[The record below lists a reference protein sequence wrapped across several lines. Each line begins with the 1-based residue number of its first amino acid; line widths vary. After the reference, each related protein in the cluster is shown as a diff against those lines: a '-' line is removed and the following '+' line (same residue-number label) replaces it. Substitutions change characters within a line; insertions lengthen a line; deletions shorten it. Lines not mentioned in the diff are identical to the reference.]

1 MKFTLLACFA
11 LLSVA
16 FARRS
21 PRSVDLAELADCEC
35 TCPCQKAGTKPCDI
49 DMIVLFNA
57 AACVKDYR
65 DQIKEITHDIAS
77 QALNRANGGNYNLR
91 LSVIGYSAKTQ
102 VIYPMNNKQNKFFN
116 QNALN
121 SLKQDLSYFKD
132 SSLGNGDYLSNGF
145 EAAVKTFTNNKSEA
159 RKVVMVVTN
168 SGDSAGDG
176 PRINEQANILRKM
189 SVEMFVHTITDFC
202 VTSKDCL
209 MCCPDYQ
216 FLTSF
221 IATSDKICSNK
232 PEDLRN
238 PQYRPNMKNG
248 NSGAG
253 RYYFGDDCMDQ
264 MSYTCPAQVGLE
276 MCDKPCS
283 CTCNQQRPGE
293 PGPRGLPGLP
303 GPVGQPGK
311 PGPAGAPG
319 KTGYPGMPG
328 DAGTP
333 GVPGKKCVDGKNAPN
348 GRQGPHG
355 PASTPGAP
363 GNDGRPGDMGPSG
376 PAGPAGS
383 AGAPGSQ
390 GPPGPAGARG
400 QPGPAGGVGEPGRQG
415 KQGCEGDDGEAGPQG
430 KPGQD
435 GADGNAGP
443 MGAQG
448 AQGVQG
454 AAGANGEAG
463 RQGERGAPGAPGI
476 AGPAGIDG
484 RQGKPGPQGAVGEQG
499 LAGKSAKFDYSRWEY
514 VIGREIDQYLATY
527 GWKFNCDCHE
537 DDPMCVPRPYNMM

>member
-1 MKFTLLACFA
+1 M
-11 LLSVA
+11 V
-16 FARRS
+16 
-21 PRSVDLAELADCEC
+21 
-35 TCPCQKAGTKPCDI
+35 I
-49 DMIVLFNA
+49 LFNA

-65 DQIKEITHDIAS
+65 DQIKMIAGDIAS
-77 QALNRANGGNYNLR
+77 NALQRAINYNLR

-102 VIYPMNNKQNKFFN
+102 VIYPKRQMQVFDEK
-116 QNALN
+116 
-121 SLKQDLSYFKD
+121 SLHELKVNLQDFKD

-145 EAAVKTFTNNKSEA
+145 EAAIRAFENNKSEA
-159 RKVVMVVTN
+159 RKVVMVITN

-216 FLTSF
+216 FLTSY

-232 PEDLRN
+232 PYDLREPN
-238 PQYRPNMKNG
+238 YRPKMD
-248 NSGAG
+248 NSNSAA
-253 RYYFGDDCMDQ
+253 YYFGDDCLDKMT
-264 MSYTCPAQVGLE
+264 YACEGQVDE
-276 MCDKPCS
+276 PCNKG
-283 CTCNQQRPGE
+283 CTCVCDMQRPGKM
-293 PGPRGLPGLP
+293 GKRGLPGPP
-303 GPVGQPGK
+303 GDIGIPGK
-311 PGPAGAPG
+311 VGAPGAPG

-328 DAGTP
+328 SAGAPGTP
-333 GVPGKKCVDGKNAPN
+333 G
-348 GRQGPHG
+348 Q
-355 PASTPGAP
+355 P

-376 PAGPAGS
+376 PAGPSGS

-400 QPGPAGGVGEPGRQG
+400 QPGPAGSVGEPGRQG
-415 KQGCEGDDGEAGPQG
+415 KPGCEGDDGP
-430 KPGQD
+430 
-435 GADGNAGP
+435 AGP

-463 RQGERGAPGAPGI
+463 RPGERGAPGAPGI

-484 RQGKPGPQGAVGEQG
+484 RQGKPG
-499 LAGKSAKFDYSRWEY
+499 KFDYSRWEF
-514 VIGREIDQYLATY
+514 VISREIEQYLDSY
-527 GWKFNCDCHE
+527 
-537 DDPMCVPRPYNMM
+537 